1 MDKNIFIPV
10 KKRLKKSFYD
20 PANESAGYWFANTKK
35 FVDPVGI
42 EPTTP

>member
-1 MDKNIFIPV
+1 MGKSIFLTV
-10 KKRLKKSFYD
+10 KKRLKNLSVIHIIKSGIMFRKC
-20 PANESAGYWFANTKK
+20 NNV